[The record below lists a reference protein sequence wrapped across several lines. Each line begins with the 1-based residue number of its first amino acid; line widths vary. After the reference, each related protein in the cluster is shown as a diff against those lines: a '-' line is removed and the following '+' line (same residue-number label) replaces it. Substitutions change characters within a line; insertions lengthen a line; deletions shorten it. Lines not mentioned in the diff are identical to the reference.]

1 MIDEARILVRS
12 GDGGDGLVHF
22 RREKYVPR
30 GGPAGGDGGHGGDV
44 VLVVNPK
51 VSTLSWFQQRSRFQ
65 AGNGSRGGPNNQT
78 GASASPLELEVPAGT
93 IVRDAGSG
101 AVLGDL
107 LQADARLVV
116 ARGGRGGRGN
126 TRFRSASRQ
135 APRVAE
141 RGEPGRERRLQ
152 LELRLLADVGLVGV
166 PNAGKSTLLA
176 VLSNARPR
184 IAAYPF
190 TTLEPNLGVMQ
201 RHDVE
206 IVIADIPGLIEG
218 AHMGVGLGHAFLR
231 HVQRTRMLV
240 HLLDG
245 ASHDPLA
252 DFNQINV
259 ELALFDERLAEKPR
273 IVVFN
278 KLDLPQ
284 ARERWPSLAA
294 ELSALGV
301 GAMAISAM
309 TREGLPAFVGEVQR
323 VHASLPET
331 PPLPVDAVVFDQAWP
346 EFDPGFELRRGV
358 DGSYMVSGDRIE
370 RAAAMTYWDHDEAVM
385 RFQHILGA
393 LGISEALEAAGVQP
407 GDTVYIG
414 EHELEWS
421 E

>member
-1 MIDEARILVRS
+1 MIDEAKIQVRS

-22 RREKYVPR
+22 RREKFVPR

-78 GASASPLELEVPAGT
+78 GASAAPLELEVPAGT

-107 LQADARLVV
+107 LQAGARLVV

-126 TRFRSASRQ
+126 TRFRSSSRQ
-135 APRVAE
+135 APRLAE
-141 RGEPGRERRLQ
+141 RGEPGQERRLQ
-152 LELRLLADVGLVGV
+152 LELRLLAV
-166 PNAGKSTLLA
+166 PNAGKSTLLS

-190 TTLEPNLGVMQ
+190 TTLEPNLGVLQ

-259 ELALFDERLAEKPR
+259 ELALFDEGLAEKPC

-301 GAMAISAM
+301 EAMAISAM
-309 TREGLPAFVGEVQR
+309 TREGLPAFVDQVQR
-323 VHASLPET
+323 VHAALPET
-331 PPLPVDAVVFDQAWP
+331 PPLPVDEQVFDHEWP

-358 DGSYMVSGDRIE
+358 DGSYLVSGKRVE

-414 EHELEWS
+414 DHELEWS